1 MRLKLKG
8 VYENRK
14 RLSDGSRKT
23 YYTLRGFGALKPQ
36 PGDEAEPFRPGTPA
50 FMRAYNAAIEAPRK
64 ARITGTLQQVIGG
77 YQKSTDFTKLAPRTK
92 RDYLHH
98 ISRIEAAKLSDKAP
112 AFGTYPLEVIA
123 DPKIRKRLLDWR
135 DTLAQ
140 SSPRQADATFA
151 VLRILLEWARDR
163 GMISHNHA
171 TRPKKVYHADRS
183 DKLWL
188 PEHLDAFRAV
198 ASPELKL
205 ALELALWTGQRQS
218 DLLKLGW
225 SAYKD
230 GRLQFR
236 QGKRKRKVD
245 MPVYS
250 SLRALLDATPRR
262 AATILTMP
270 SGKPWTTEPR
280 PIYFMHEWRKT
291 ALAAGLDGL
300 HFHDIR
306 GTTCTML
313 ADHGCTPS
321 EIAAMLGWTPRTV
334 TDLLDRY
341 QAMTAA
347 QSNSA
352 VAKLETKINR
362 HLSA

>member
-1 MRLKLKG
+1 MRLRLKG

-14 RLSDGSRKT
+14 TLSDGSRKS
-23 YYTLRGFGALKPQ
+23 YYFLRGYGAIKPL

-64 ARITGTLQQVIGG
+64 ARITGTLQQVIDG
-77 YQKSTDFTKLAPRTK
+77 YQKSSAFAKLAPRTK
-92 RDYLHH
+92 LDYLHH
-98 ISRIEAAKLSDKAP
+98 IARIEAAKLTDKAP

-135 DTLAQ
+135 DTLAK

-151 VLRILLEWARDR
+151 VLRILLEWALDR

-171 TRPKKVYHADRS
+171 IRPKKVYKADRS

-198 ASPELKL
+198 ASPELRL

-225 SAYKD
+225 SSYQE
-230 GRLQFR
+230 GRITFR

-250 SLRALLDATPRR
+250 ELRVMLDATPRR

-270 SGKPWTTEPR
+270 NGKPWRVDPR
-280 PIYFMHEWRKT
+280 PIHFMHEWREAT
-291 ALAAGLDGL
+291 LAAGLDGL
-300 HFHDIR
+300 HFHDLR

-313 ADHGCTPS
+313 ADNGCTPS
-321 EIAAMLGWTPRTV
+321 EIAAMLGWTVKTV
-334 TDLLDRY
+334 NDMLDRY
-341 QAMTAA
+341 QSMTAA

-352 VAKLETKINR
+352 VAKLERRIGK
-362 HLSA
+362 